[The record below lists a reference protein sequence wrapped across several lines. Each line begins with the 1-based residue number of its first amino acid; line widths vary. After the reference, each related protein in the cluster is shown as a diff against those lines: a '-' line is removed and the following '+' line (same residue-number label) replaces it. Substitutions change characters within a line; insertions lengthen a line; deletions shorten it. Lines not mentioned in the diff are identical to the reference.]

1 MQVATHCQLTKAK
14 GKLLRLCAI
23 IGYQEFQTNIE
34 EICRNQCGAF
44 YFDLRNEGFLHI
56 IIKNSYIASLPC
68 NDESIAKVKHS
79 KEGTA
84 YINCKINRVH
94 NLYFFKV

>member
-34 EICRNQCGAF
+34 EICRKQCGAF
-44 YFDLRNEGFLHI
+44 HFDHRNEGFLH
-56 IIKNSYIASLPC
+56 N
-68 NDESIAKVKHS
+68 
-79 KEGTA
+79 
-84 YINCKINRVH
+84 
-94 NLYFFKV
+94 NLKQLHCFATL